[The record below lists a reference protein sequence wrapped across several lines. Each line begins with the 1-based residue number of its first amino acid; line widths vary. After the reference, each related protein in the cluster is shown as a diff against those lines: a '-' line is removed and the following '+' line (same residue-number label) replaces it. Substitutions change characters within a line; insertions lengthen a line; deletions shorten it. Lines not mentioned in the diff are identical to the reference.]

1 LPLGYCSQP
10 AAQAGHSV
18 VAGLFAALGAI
29 AVGGTAR
36 ARMSILTEPALRPV
50 LRSAQPRGRLG
61 RRPRAALRGLSSLGW
76 ISADVGSSNMT
87 ATSRSCPRLRL
98 SRGSRQQTTIRWL
111 GALLL
116 ALVCAATSG
125 HLSARPPFFSF
136 DGNAGFLF
144 EPIVRGHVSKMLFSA
159 REHLASI
166 GLIWPKAD
174 CASIA

>member
-1 LPLGYCSQP
+1 LAWLRPVSYSWSDGTSSPSRALRSAALPLGYCSQP

-61 RRPRAALRGLSSLGW
+61 RRPRAALRGLSSVGW

-98 SRGSRQQTTIRWL
+98 SRGISSADHDPVAWR
-111 GALLL
+111 
-116 ALVCAATSG
+116 ALVGLGLRSDKW
-125 HLSARPPFFSF
+125 PPFCPP
-136 DGNAGFLF
+136 AFLF
-144 EPIVRGHVSKMLFSA
+144 LRWECRLLV
-159 REHLASI
+159 
-166 GLIWPKAD
+166 
-174 CASIA
+174 